1 MVKKK
6 TTKKKTKTKTVSRI
20 IVDKKRDALTKKK
33 IEDFGS
39 DVVDSSL
46 SQREPS
52 FEIPTRSV
60 TNMKFNKKKRILEMG
75 SNTQRRSLFNLGQS
89 KKFMQSLLLAKGCRD
104 LIDAQKT
111 LRWQEVIVGLVD
123 MRWSSMPEPPFR
135 LQACSF
141 SSLCHP
147 DNPFAVGAGNC
158 KQDGT

>member
-20 IVDKKRDALTKKK
+20 VVDKKRDALTIKK

-89 KKFMQSLLLAKGCRD
+89 KKLMQSLLLAKGCRD

-111 LRWQEVIVGLVD
+111 L
-123 MRWSSMPEPPFR
+123 SFR
-135 LQACSF
+135 GMYYM
-141 SSLCHP
+141 SLHTI
-147 DNPFAVGAGNC
+147 
-158 KQDGT
+158 QGTKEAKGGR